1 MNWEDVLLH
10 ANVELVDVRPYEP
23 ATRTQ
28 DLVLDTPHGPLTV
41 EARRYRRAPSPSELH
56 DLITDHDGATKMLL
70 IVDEVTN
77 NLRAALLQSHISY
90 VTNEELAL
98 FLDDGTVISEN
109 LTPRKDSA
117 PRQPTV
123 PWRGRTAFQVLRR
136 LIQNPPGQPQTLI
149 AREAHVSQPR
159 VSQVLKT
166 LHELGF
172 GADAD
177 QHDPTELLEL
187 WLTHYPGPGGVST
200 RWYGRDPIGQ
210 VATAAYEHAVAV
222 DAAPLLSGE
231 IAADLIAPYARPTSA
246 VLYADDHIDL
256 SAIGLIRTPDPETA
270 MLELIV
276 PDDPTVRP
284 QSNRLP
290 TEATLSGHQVH
301 LADQLQILWDVARS
315 TGIDAPQQTEHLR
328 LHLLSE
334 IAQGVGC
341 T

>member
-10 ANVELVDVRPYEP
+10 ANVELVNVRPHDP

-28 DLVLDTPHGPLTV
+28 GLVLDTPHGSLTV
-41 EARRYRRAPSPSELH
+41 EAKRYRRAPSPSGLH
-56 DLITDHDGATKMLL
+56 DLIADHDSATKMLL
-70 IVDEVTN
+70 VVDEVSN
-77 NLRAALLQSHISY
+77 NLRTALFQNHVSY

-109 LTPRKDSA
+109 LTPREDSA
-117 PRQPTV
+117 PRQPAV

-149 AREAHVSQPR
+149 ARDAYVSQPR
-159 VSQVLKT
+159 VSQVLKS

-172 GADAD
+172 GADTD

-187 WLTHYPGPGGVST
+187 WLTDYPGPGGVST

-210 VATAAYEHAVAV
+210 IATAAYEHAVAAHA
-222 DAAPLLSGE
+222 DPLLSGA

-246 VLYADDHIDL
+246 VLYVDAHIDL
-256 SAIGLIRTPDPETA
+256 SAVGLVRTPDPETA
-270 MLELIV
+270 VLELIV

-284 QSNRLP
+284 QANRP
-290 TEATLSGHQVH
+290 PATTMLSGQQVEF
-301 LADQLQILWDVARS
+301 ADPLQIVWDVARS
-315 TGIDAPQQTEHLR
+315 RGIDAPKQAEHLR
-328 LHLLSE
+328 LHLLDE
-334 IAQGVGC
+334 LALGYGLA
-341 T
+341 